1 MGHENTEE
9 TAQSPSTALKT
20 HIEFKNVYKNYHH
33 DDYVVK
39 NLNLNVYENEFVTLL
54 GPSGSGKTTCLMML
68 AGFESITSG
77 TISINGQPIQDTL
90 PHKREIGMV
99 FQNYA
104 LFPHMNVGKNLAFPL
119 EVRGM
124 SKTEREQKVKR
135 ALELVQLEGFENR
148 KPSQLS
154 GGQQQRIAI
163 ARALVYEPKI
173 VLMDEPLGA
182 LDRRLR
188 EEMQFEIRRLHHEL
202 DVTMIYVTHDQQ
214 EALVLSDRVAVFNDG
229 EIQQIATPEV
239 LYEEPNRVFVSSFIG
254 DNNVLFGVVKTM
266 EDNEICTVD
275 LDGDNQVQ
283 ALAVTHHNP
292 GDEVWLAIR
301 PERVA
306 LRPKKDFFGNDFS
319 ATVNDVVFMGDHLK
333 LNITTCGIRNFII
346 KIKNVAG
353 HGAVLPGDEI
363 RIGWAALD
371 CRAIAK
377 HTMPNLEEKKHEHAD
392 TH

>member
-1 MGHENTEE
+1 MEHEDAAA
-9 TAQSPSTALKT
+9 TAQTPSTAPKT
-20 HIEFKNVYKNYHH
+20 HIEFKNVYKSYHH
-33 DDYVVK
+33 EDYVVRD
-39 NLNLNVYENEFVTLL
+39 LNLQVYENEFVTLL

-68 AGFESITSG
+68 AGFESITAG
-77 TISINGQPIQDTL
+77 TISIDGQPIQDTL

-104 LFPHMNVGKNLAFPL
+104 LFPHMSVGKNLSFPL
-119 EVRGM
+119 EVRGI
-124 SKTEREQKVKR
+124 SKAEREQKVKR
-135 ALELVQLEGFENR
+135 ALELVQLEGFEDR

-202 DVTMIYVTHDQQ
+202 NVTMIYVTHDQQ

-229 EIQQIATPEV
+229 VIQQIATSEV

-283 ALAVTHHNP
+283 ALAVTPHEP

-301 PERVA
+301 PERIS
-306 LRPKKDFFGNDFS
+306 LRPKTDFFVNDFS
-319 ATVNDVVFMGDHLK
+319 AKINDVVFMGDHLK
-333 LNITTCGIRNFII
+333 LNVTTCGIRNFII

-353 HGAVLPGDEI
+353 HGAVLPGDEL

-377 HTMPNLEEKKHEHAD
+377 DNFSKEEGAKI
-392 TH
+392 